1 MGVDPMSL
9 RSQVSRV
16 AVCRSKVKVP
26 SVTKLPNELLW
37 TAKNQLLTKVNIIDH
52 PGKASQSS
60 GARTHDLRMLQ
71 GFDRRPQLQELPPDI
86 FFPRLPPATNSNPR
100 FTTGPVIFP
109 TWEFMSKHLPPR
121 IVSNALVPPWWP
133 NCRGMGSIQIDH
145 HCTKEAQSSIRFKIL
160 FSSHS
165 FIGFRHHLPRNSN
178 NRRAFSIQLV
188 QR

>member
-1 MGVDPMSL
+1 M
-9 RSQVSRV
+9 
-16 AVCRSKVKVP
+16 
-26 SVTKLPNELLW
+26 TKIPNELLW

-145 HCTKEAQSSIRFKIL
+145 HCTKEAQSSIKFKIL
-160 FSSHS
+160 FSIHS
-165 FIGFRHHLPRNSN
+165 SVFVIISLIRTATIVEHSS
-178 NRRAFSIQLV
+178 SI
-188 QR
+188 